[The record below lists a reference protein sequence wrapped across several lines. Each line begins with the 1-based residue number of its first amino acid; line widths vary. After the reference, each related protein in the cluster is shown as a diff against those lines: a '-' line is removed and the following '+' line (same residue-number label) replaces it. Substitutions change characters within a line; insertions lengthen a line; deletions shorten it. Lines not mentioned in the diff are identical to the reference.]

1 MVKAIKPLTTKERH
15 EMITFT
21 NNAKK
26 LRASIYEADFNALV
40 EFKEKFDE
48 IFAERKEEEETRLQ
62 ETEKKKEVLS
72 QIRELLAAQGI
83 SEINADDL
91 EENDPLLALLEV
103 KGTAKKAPA
112 EPKYEFTDEEGVK
125 QFWSGR
131 GRMPLALKAKID
143 AGSKIEGFL
152 IAK

>member
-1 MVKAIKPLTTKERH
+1 MVEAIKPLTTKERH

-103 KGTAKKAPA
+103 KGTLRKPQQSLNMSLPMKK
-112 EPKYEFTDEEGVK
+112 VLNS
-125 QFWSGR
+125 SGLVVVVCR
-131 GRMPLALKAKID
+131 LH
-143 AGSKIEGFL
+143 
-152 IAK
+152 